1 MYCPSC
7 GIENAEGASFCRGCG
22 ANVSLVPQ
30 ALSGH
35 LPASE
40 AGAAGAPGFKAAALA
55 GKRPH
60 GPRIENAVV
69 PFFMGLAFICVAF
82 ALAVTRM
89 GRGWW
94 FWLFIPAF
102 GMMGRGVAEYLRL
115 KQHEKTPLAGAGLR
129 EHTKRTAAAVAP
141 APDTGAL
148 PPYEPPAGYT
158 PGSVTDAT
166 TRLLEQDRKR

>member
-7 GIENAEGASFCRGCG
+7 GTENADGASFCRGCG

-30 ALSGH
+30 ALTGR
-35 LPASE
+35 LPSE
-40 AGAAGAPGFKAAALA
+40 PNDAGGLGIRPDPPFR
-55 GKRPH
+55 KRPR

-82 ALAVTRM
+82 ALAATRM

-115 KQHEKTPLAGAGLR
+115 KQHEKTPFAGAGLR
-129 EHTKRTAAAVAP
+129 EHTKRAAAAVAP

-166 TRLLEQDRKR
+166 TRLLEQDRKK